1 MIGTTAHK
9 RRRTGSSHG
18 GALLEPGAAPEA
30 APSGSPAPSHRLEQ
44 TDWNVSPGS
53 GSDSVLDAANSTANS
68 DTCAL
73 EWEERC
79 LAQPKATQTE

>member
-9 RRRTGSSHG
+9 RRRSGSPHG
-18 GALLEPGAAPEA
+18 GAPLEPGTAPEA

-53 GSDSVLDAANSTANS
+53 GSDSVLDAANP
-68 DTCAL
+68 L
-73 EWEERC
+73 PI
-79 LAQPKATQTE
+79 PKLVRSSGSSGV

>member
-1 MIGTTAHK
+1 MIRTTAHK
-9 RRRTGSSHG
+9 RRRTSSPHG

-30 APSGSPAPSHRLEQ
+30 ASSGSPAPSHRLEQ

-53 GSDSVLDAANSTANS
+53 DSALDAANSTANS

-73 EWEERC
+73 ECE
-79 LAQPKATQTE
+79 